1 MAEAICVAAEIGAI
15 SDNLISVRNISAT
28 EAARHF
34 SDVLDAVES
43 GRETFVVVR
52 KGRAVAHIGPA
63 VAAHGKAVK
72 AIMRANPPDRAW
84 LDDLRTL
91 RAGLAVEDRPWSA

>member
-1 MAEAICVAAEIGAI
+1 
-15 SDNLISVRNISAT
+15 
-28 EAARHF
+28 
-34 SDVLDAVES
+34 VLDAVEN

-63 VAAHGKAVK
+63 VEANGKTVK

-91 RAGLAVEDRPWSA
+91 RAGFAVEDRPSSA